1 MRKRTLSVL
10 AITMLAAVPGVRAQS
25 SVTLYGTIDDS
36 ITYYNNAGHGS
47 VFRLQDGNLDA
58 SKWGLKG
65 SEDLGDGLKAVF
77 DLENGFESNSGALE
91 AAGREFNRQAYV
103 GLASDTLGT
112 LTVGRQFDPTV
123 DLVQG
128 ITADGYGPAFT
139 TPGDADDN
147 DDTIRVS
154 NAIKYASPTYAGFQ
168 YELLYAPGGVAGS
181 ASSGQTYSAAVL
193 YVNGDAS
200 LAAGYL
206 FAKNDEVDGAGT
218 SDPIQNNSVTPLD
231 GAVALVGSRQI
242 AQVAAQYVVGSV
254 TANLRYSNAQYKPYV
269 SFGAFDRTE
278 TFNIGAAS
286 LGYQMTP
293 AELLA
298 LGYTY
303 TKSNGASAATYHSV
317 AASSQYSPSKRTTLY
332 ATAGYTHASGT
343 TFSSDG
349 SMIVSAGGTVGN
361 LNTSSSTPN
370 QIAVMVGVL
379 HRF

>member
-1 MRKRTLSVL
+1 MKKQALRVLVISVL
-10 AITMLAAVPGVRAQS
+10 TTASGVRAQNS
-25 SVTLYGTIDDS
+25 ITLYGTIDDS
-36 ITYYNNAGHGS
+36 VTYFNNAGHGS
-47 VFRLQDGNLDA
+47 VLQLQGGNLDS

-65 SEDLGDGLKAVF
+65 SEDLGDGIKAVF
-77 DLENGFESNSGALE
+77 NLENGFDINSGALE
-91 AAGREFNRQAYV
+91 SAGRIFDRQAYV

-112 LTVGRQFDPTV
+112 LTLGRQFDPTV

-154 NAIKYASPTYAGFQ
+154 NAIKYTSPTYAGFQ
-168 YELLYAPGGVAGS
+168 YELLYALGGVAGS
-181 ASSGQTYSAAVL
+181 ASSGQTYSAAAL
-193 YVNGDAS
+193 YNNGDLS

-206 FAKNDEVDGAGT
+206 FAKNDEVGGAGT

-231 GAVALVGSRQI
+231 GAVPLVGSRQI
-242 AQVAAQYVVGSV
+242 AQVAAQYVIGPV
-254 TANLRYSNAQYKPYV
+254 TANVRYSNAQFKPYV

-286 LGYQMTP
+286 LGYQVTA

-303 TKSNGASAATYHSV
+303 TKSSGASAATYHSV
-317 AASSQYSPSKRTTLY
+317 AVSSQYSPSKRTTLY
-332 ATAGYTHASGT
+332 ATAGYAHASGT

-349 SMIVSAGGTVGN
+349 TTIVPAGGTVGN
-361 LNTSSSTPN
+361 LNASSSTPS
-370 QIAVMVGVL
+370 QVVVMVGVL